1 MNEEIGKVDVVMDGE
16 IGLFIE
22 VYLRKEMDSWDV

>member
-1 MNEEIGKVDVVMDGE
+1 MVKDYCMNEEIGKVDVVMDGD

-22 VYLRKEMDSWDV
+22 LYLR